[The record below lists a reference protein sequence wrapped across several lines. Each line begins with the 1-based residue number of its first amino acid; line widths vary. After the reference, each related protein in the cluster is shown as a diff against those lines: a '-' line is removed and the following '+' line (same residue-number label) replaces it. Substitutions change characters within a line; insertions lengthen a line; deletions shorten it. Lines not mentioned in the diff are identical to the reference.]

1 MSGKS
6 RKAKWRVLK
15 FVVTGSTD
23 PKYVGSASYTLLEPF
38 SKKRYID
45 HKKFCKDSLFSDVD
59 VEGLYVDIKTR
70 KLWRVVR
77 DNIKDIDTFAIEKT
91 LKDGTAIEPYNP
103 QTASRMIALKLL
115 QENLV
120 EWWCK

>member
-1 MSGKS
+1 MSEKA

-15 FVVTGSTD
+15 FVVASSSD
-23 PKYVGSASYTLLEPF
+23 PKYVGEARYMLLEPY
-38 SKKRYID
+38 SKKNYLD
-45 HKKFCKDSLFSDVD
+45 HKKLCNEAFLDIDL
-59 VEGLYVDIKTR
+59 EGLYVDIKTR

-91 LKDGTAIEPYNP
+91 LKDGTTIEPYNP